1 MGNIIKVNT
10 VSGTPKQ
17 KLTIDLLDQFVGSG
31 TTIGNAR
38 VYNFSLTDASY
49 TNNATNWNLYL
60 YDIQTYTTVGLNTSV
75 TSTEL
80 PATSF
85 VKGKSS
91 GASGF
96 AVSAGG
102 ASSTINLRQTSGT
115 FSVGEQLIINGIDF
129 PRTIRTV
136 TAYSTEDI
144 KSVKQSASAGFSQF
158 TANCFLER
166 FRLPNG
172 VSQGTISG
180 GNTLV
185 SPRKILHWCKK

>member
-1 MGNIIKVNT
+1 
-10 VSGTPKQ
+10 
-17 KLTIDLLDQFVGSG
+17 
-31 TTIGNAR
+31 
-38 VYNFSLTDASY
+38 LTDAPYS
-49 TNNATNWNLYL
+49 NDATNWNLYL
-60 YDIQTYTTVGLNTSV
+60 YDIQTYTTLVLNS
-75 TSTEL
+75 SISSSEL

-115 FSVGEQLIINGIDF
+115 FSVGEQLIINGLDF

-144 KSVKQSASAGFSQF
+144 KSVKQSAIWIFNLNLLQIV
-158 TANCFLER
+158 FLKDLDFQME
-166 FRLPNG
+166 
-172 VSQGTISG
+172 
-180 GNTLV
+180 
-185 SPRKILHWCKK
+185 